1 MRPKLLPGG
10 AQASQKQDWFLG
22 NIYPY
27 AQFLS
32 SYCLYRIQLLTAPF
46 FVNAHANPPFVY
58 RFASSGAINYFH
70 NSIQPPKNRHQF
82 LDNRINKPILS
93 AISFIAPS
101 LAATAFGAIILRSSL
116 TRLRMTAGRPTPER
130 VMQMRPA
137 PSIIY
142 RCYDR
147 WKGGMVKRFPETST

>member
-1 MRPKLLPGG
+1 MLMQIRPLFTGLP
-10 AQASQKQDWFLG
+10 ALVLSIIVTIALSPQKNLHH
-22 NIYPY
+22 
-27 AQFLS
+27 
-32 SYCLYRIQLLTAPF
+32 F
-46 FVNAHANPPFVY
+46 F
-58 RFASSGAINYFH
+58 
-70 NSIQPPKNRHQF
+70 
-82 LDNRINKPILS
+82 DNRINKPIHS
-93 AISFIAPS
+93 TISFIAPS

-116 TRLRMTAGRPTPER
+116 TGLRMTAGKPTPER

>member
-10 AQASQKQDWFLG
+10 AQASQKQDWFLE

-32 SYCLYRIQLLTAPF
+32 SYFLYRIQLLTAPF
-46 FVNAHANPPFVY
+46 FVNAHANPPVVY
-58 RFASSGAINYFH
+58 RFVSLVP
-70 NSIQPPKNRHQF
+70 SIIVTIALSPQKNLHHF
-82 LDNRINKPILS
+82 FDNRINKPIHS
-93 AISFIAPS
+93 TISFIAPS